1 MKTFLKT
8 LLKIIKNIFK
18 GIFYIVVFIGLF
30 ALALKVQT
38 GRFKSTPHHY
48 TVTANT
54 KVDPNSEL
62 AKYVTQKEI
71 NAVGYRYWDID
82 EEEVRDNPTMELLR
96 RSLKSKDTDKIL
108 KFMQDNNISVDT
120 PLHFGVTPL
129 MYASFYDDEK
139 TAKKLIEMGADPH
152 KKDNYELSPMAYAM
166 ENNATKSVRLLL
178 DSGVKFD
185 EVEIVQET
193 YGIRDVENWIDS
205 ISFDENA
212 TPIIHYRTKEVLF
225 SGGGEPYYFISH
237 LVRNNMYDI
246 MKMVLESGYRPYTYS
261 TFNMGEVSVS
271 NKLEE
276 IPSYRNI
283 KNTHKRYGVEE
294 FRLYKSVYGDLLD
307 VPEPG
312 AMIDL
317 LLQYDI
323 GGIPNDEFLKRMYDD
338 KCYKEYRYD
347 IESEYYKKATKARF
361 ELAFLQKHCSD
372 KNATFK
378 NIKEYILF
386 AVERKKV
393 RVIEFTADERNI
405 ENPNFHI
412 SKEEVERLTNDYKE
426 YKRNL
431 FSKEAEDQKSKATQP
446 AVK

>member
-1 MKTFLKT
+1 M
-8 LLKIIKNIFK
+8 LKIIKNIFK

-38 GRFKSTPHHY
+38 GRFKSTSHHY

-205 ISFDENA
+205 VSFDENA

-261 TFNMGEVSVS
+261 TFNMGEVYVS

-338 KCYKEYRYD
+338 KCYEEYRYV
-347 IESEYYKKATKARF
+347 IAVGYYKMGSIF
-361 ELAFLQKHCSD
+361 DSSFLQNH
-372 KNATFK
+372 
-378 NIKEYILF
+378 
-386 AVERKKV
+386 
-393 RVIEFTADERNI
+393 
-405 ENPNFHI
+405 
-412 SKEEVERLTNDYKE
+412 
-426 YKRNL
+426 
-431 FSKEAEDQKSKATQP
+431 
-446 AVK
+446 

>member
-38 GRFKSTPHHY
+38 GRFTSTSHHY

-96 RSLKSKDTDKIL
+96 RSLKSQDTDKIL

-166 ENNATKSVRLLL
+166 ENNATKSVKLLL

-205 ISFDENA
+205 VSFDENA

-283 KNTHKRYGVEE
+283 KNTHKEYGVEE

-338 KCYKEYRYD
+338 KCYEAYRYD
-347 IESEYYKKATKARF
+347 IAVGYYKMGSTF
-361 ELAFLQKHCSD
+361 DSAFLQKHCSD

-405 ENPNFHI
+405 KNPNFHI

-431 FSKEAEDQKSKATQP
+431 FSKEAEDQK
-446 AVK
+446 

>member
-8 LLKIIKNIFK
+8 LLKIIKNILK
-18 GIFYIVVFIGLF
+18 SIPYIVIVLI
-30 ALALKVQT
+30 AIVLALKF
-38 GRFKSTPHHY
+38 GIGLRFKSTSHHY

-205 ISFDENA
+205 VSFDENA
-212 TPIIHYRTKEVLF
+212 TPVIHYRTKEVLF

-276 IPSYRNI
+276 ISGYKNI
-283 KNTHKRYGVEE
+283 KNTNKEYGVEE
-294 FRLYKSVYGDLLD
+294 FRLYMSVYGGLLD

-338 KCYKEYRYD
+338 KCYGNYRYF
-347 IESEYYKKATKARF
+347 IESEYYKRAPIAMF

-386 AVERKKV
+386 AVGQKKIDK
-393 RVIEFTADERNI
+393 IEFAANRKHI
-405 ENPNFHI
+405 KNPHFHI

-431 FSKEAEDQKSKATQP
+431 FSKEAEDQKQ
-446 AVK
+446 

>member
-38 GRFKSTPHHY
+38 GRFTSTSHHY

-193 YGIRDVENWIDS
+193 YGIMDVENWIDS

-261 TFNMGEVSVS
+261 TFNMGEVYVS

-283 KNTHKRYGVEE
+283 KNTHKEYGVEE

-338 KCYKEYRYD
+338 KCYEAYRYD
-347 IESEYYKKATKARF
+347 IAVGYYKMGSMF
-361 ELAFLQKHCSD
+361 DSAFLQKHCSD

-386 AVERKKV
+386 AVGQKKIDK
-393 RVIEFTADERNI
+393 IEFAANRKHI
-405 ENPNFHI
+405 KNPNFHI

-431 FSKEAEDQKSKATQP
+431 FSKEAEDQKQ
-446 AVK
+446 

>member
-18 GIFYIVVFIGLF
+18 GIFYTAVFIGLF

-38 GRFKSTPHHY
+38 GRFKSTSHHY

-166 ENNATKSVRLLL
+166 ENNATKSVKLLL

-261 TFNMGEVSVS
+261 TFNMGEVYVS

-283 KNTHKRYGVEE
+283 KNTHKEYGVEE
-294 FRLYKSVYGDLLD
+294 FRLYMSVYGDLLD

-338 KCYKEYRYD
+338 KCYEAYRYD
-347 IESEYYKKATKARF
+347 IAVGYYKMGSMF
-361 ELAFLQKHCSD
+361 DSAFLQKHCSD

-386 AVERKKV
+386 AVGQKKIDK
-393 RVIEFTADERNI
+393 IEFAANRKHI
-405 ENPNFHI
+405 KNPNFHI
-412 SKEEVERLTNDYKE
+412 SKEKVERLTNDYKE

-431 FSKEAEDQKSKATQP
+431 FSKEAEDQK
-446 AVK
+446 

>member
-38 GRFKSTPHHY
+38 GRFKSTSSHY

-193 YGIRDVENWIDS
+193 YGIMDVENWIDS

-225 SGGGEPYYFISH
+225 SGGGEPYYFITH

-246 MKMVLESGYRPYTYS
+246 MEMVLESGYRPYTYS

-276 IPSYRNI
+276 ISGYKNI
-283 KNTHKRYGVEE
+283 KNTNKEYGVEE
-294 FRLYKSVYGDLLD
+294 FRLYMSVYGGLLD

-323 GGIPNDEFLKRMYDD
+323 GGIPNNEFLKRMYDD
-338 KCYKEYRYD
+338 KCYEAYRYD
-347 IESEYYKKATKARF
+347 IAVGYYKMGSMF
-361 ELAFLQKHCSD
+361 DSAFLQKHCSD

-386 AVERKKV
+386 AVGQKKIDK
-393 RVIEFTADERNI
+393 IEFAANRKHI
-405 ENPNFHI
+405 KNPNFHI

-431 FSKEAEDQKSKATQP
+431 FSKEAENQKQ
-446 AVK
+446 

>member
-18 GIFYIVVFIGLF
+18 SIPYIVIVLI
-30 ALALKVQT
+30 AIVLALKF
-38 GRFKSTPHHY
+38 GIGLRFTSTSSHY

-96 RSLKSKDTDKIL
+96 RSLKSQDTDKIL

-193 YGIRDVENWIDS
+193 YGIMDVENWIDS

-261 TFNMGEVSVS
+261 TFNMGEVYVS

-283 KNTHKRYGVEE
+283 KNTHKEYGVEE

-338 KCYKEYRYD
+338 KCYEAYRYD
-347 IESEYYKKATKARF
+347 IAVGYYKMGSMF
-361 ELAFLQKHCSD
+361 DSAFLQKHCSD

-386 AVERKKV
+386 AVGQKKIDE
-393 RVIEFTADERNI
+393 IEFAANRKHI
-405 ENPNFHI
+405 KNPNFHI

-431 FSKEAEDQKSKATQP
+431 FSNEAEDQKQ
-446 AVK
+446 

>member
-54 KVDPNSEL
+54 KVDLNSEL

-261 TFNMGEVSVS
+261 TFNMGEVYVS

-338 KCYKEYRYD
+338 KCYEEYRYD
-347 IESEYYKKATKARF
+347 IAVGYYKMGSMF
-361 ELAFLQKHCSD
+361 DSAFLQKHCSD

-386 AVERKKV
+386 VVGQKKIDK
-393 RVIEFTADERNI
+393 IEFAANRKHI
-405 ENPNFHI
+405 KNPNFHI

-431 FSKEAEDQKSKATQP
+431 FSKEAEDQKQ
-446 AVK
+446 

>member
-38 GRFKSTPHHY
+38 GRFKSTSHHY

-205 ISFDENA
+205 VSFDENA

-261 TFNMGEVSVS
+261 TFNMGEVYVS

-338 KCYKEYRYD
+338 KCYEEYRYD
-347 IESEYYKKATKARF
+347 IAVGYYKMGSMF
-361 ELAFLQKHCSD
+361 DSAFLQKHCSD

-386 AVERKKV
+386 VVGQKKIDK
-393 RVIEFTADERNI
+393 IEFAANRKHI
-405 ENPNFHI
+405 KNPNFHI

-431 FSKEAEDQKSKATQP
+431 FSKEAEDQKQ
-446 AVK
+446 

>member
-1 MKTFLKT
+1 MKT

-38 GRFKSTPHHY
+38 GRFKSTSHHY

-205 ISFDENA
+205 VSFDENA

-261 TFNMGEVSVS
+261 TFNMGEVYVS

-338 KCYKEYRYD
+338 KCYEEYRYD
-347 IESEYYKKATKARF
+347 IAVGYYKMGSMF
-361 ELAFLQKHCSD
+361 DSAFLQKHCSD

-386 AVERKKV
+386 VVGQKKIDK
-393 RVIEFTADERNI
+393 IEFAANRKHI
-405 ENPNFHI
+405 KNPNFHI

-431 FSKEAEDQKSKATQP
+431 FSKEAEDQKQ
-446 AVK
+446 

>member
-1 MKTFLKT
+1 MKTFFKT

-38 GRFKSTPHHY
+38 GRFKSTSSHY

-193 YGIRDVENWIDS
+193 YGIMDVENWIDS
-205 ISFDENA
+205 VSFDENA

-276 IPSYRNI
+276 IPGYKNI
-283 KNTHKRYGVEE
+283 KNTNKRYGVEE

-323 GGIPNDEFLKRMYDD
+323 GGIPSDEFLKRMYDD
-338 KCYKEYRYD
+338 KCYETYRYD
-347 IESEYYKKATKARF
+347 IAVGYYKMGSMF
-361 ELAFLQKHCSD
+361 DSAFLQKHCSD

-386 AVERKKV
+386 VVGQKKIDK
-393 RVIEFTADERNI
+393 IEFAANRMHI
-405 ENPNFHI
+405 KNPNFHI
-412 SKEEVERLTNDYKE
+412 SKEEVERITNDYKE

-431 FSKEAEDQKSKATQP
+431 FSKEAEDQKQ
-446 AVK
+446 

>member
-1 MKTFLKT
+1 M
-8 LLKIIKNIFK
+8 
-18 GIFYIVVFIGLF
+18 
-30 ALALKVQT
+30 
-38 GRFKSTPHHY
+38 
-48 TVTANT
+48 
-54 KVDPNSEL
+54 
-62 AKYVTQKEI
+62 
-71 NAVGYRYWDID
+71 
-82 EEEVRDNPTMELLR
+82 
-96 RSLKSKDTDKIL
+96 
-108 KFMQDNNISVDT
+108 
-120 PLHFGVTPL
+120 
-129 MYASFYDDEK
+129 
-139 TAKKLIEMGADPH
+139 
-152 KKDNYELSPMAYAM
+152 
-166 ENNATKSVRLLL
+166 
-178 DSGVKFD
+178 
-185 EVEIVQET
+185 QET

-225 SGGGEPYYFISH
+225 SGGGEPYYFITH

-276 IPSYRNI
+276 ISGYKNI
-283 KNTHKRYGVEE
+283 KNTNKEYGVEE
-294 FRLYKSVYGDLLD
+294 FRLYMSVYGDLLD

-338 KCYKEYRYD
+338 KCYEAYRYD
-347 IESEYYKKATKARF
+347 IAVGYYKMGSMF
-361 ELAFLQKHCSD
+361 DSAFLQKHCSD

-386 AVERKKV
+386 AVGQKKIDK
-393 RVIEFTADERNI
+393 IEFAANRKHI
-405 ENPNFHI
+405 KNPNFHI
-412 SKEEVERLTNDYKE
+412 SKEEVERLTKDYKE

-431 FSKEAEDQKSKATQP
+431 FSKEAEDQK
-446 AVK
+446 

>member
-205 ISFDENA
+205 VSFDENA

-261 TFNMGEVSVS
+261 TFNMGEVYVS

-338 KCYKEYRYD
+338 KCYEEYRYD
-347 IESEYYKKATKARF
+347 IAVGYYKMGSMF
-361 ELAFLQKHCSD
+361 DSAFLQKHCSD

-386 AVERKKV
+386 VVGQKKIDK
-393 RVIEFTADERNI
+393 IEFAANRKHI
-405 ENPNFHI
+405 KNPNFHI

-431 FSKEAEDQKSKATQP
+431 FSKE
-446 AVK
+446 

>member
-38 GRFKSTPHHY
+38 GRFKSTSSHY

-166 ENNATKSVRLLL
+166 ENNATKSVKLLL

-205 ISFDENA
+205 VSFDENA

-261 TFNMGEVSVS
+261 TFNMGEVYVS

-338 KCYKEYRYD
+338 KCYEEYRYD
-347 IESEYYKKATKARF
+347 IAVGYYKMGSMF
-361 ELAFLQKHCSD
+361 DSAFLQKHCSD

-386 AVERKKV
+386 VVGQKKIDK
-393 RVIEFTADERNI
+393 IEFAANRKHI
-405 ENPNFHI
+405 KNPNFHI

-431 FSKEAEDQKSKATQP
+431 FSKEAENQKQ
-446 AVK
+446 

>member
-1 MKTFLKT
+1 MKT

-38 GRFKSTPHHY
+38 GRFKSTSHHY

-139 TAKKLIEMGADPH
+139 TVKKLIEMGADPH

-205 ISFDENA
+205 VSFDENA

-261 TFNMGEVSVS
+261 TFNMGEVYVS

-338 KCYKEYRYD
+338 KCYEAYRYD
-347 IESEYYKKATKARF
+347 IAVGYYKMGSMF
-361 ELAFLQKHCSD
+361 DSAFLQKHCSD

-386 AVERKKV
+386 AVGQKKIDK
-393 RVIEFTADERNI
+393 IEFAANRK
-405 ENPNFHI
+405 HI
-412 SKEEVERLTNDYKE
+412 KTPTSIYL
-426 YKRNL
+426 KR
-431 FSKEAEDQKSKATQP
+431 KSRG
-446 AVK
+446 

>member
-1 MKTFLKT
+1 MKT

-18 GIFYIVVFIGLF
+18 GIFYTAVFIGLF

-38 GRFKSTPHHY
+38 GRFTSTSHHY

-205 ISFDENA
+205 VSFDENA

-261 TFNMGEVSVS
+261 TFNMGEVYVS

-338 KCYKEYRYD
+338 KCYEEYRYD
-347 IESEYYKKATKARF
+347 IAVGYYKMGSMF
-361 ELAFLQKHCSD
+361 DSAFLQKHCSD

-386 AVERKKV
+386 VVGQKKIDK
-393 RVIEFTADERNI
+393 IEFAANRKHI
-405 ENPNFHI
+405 KNPNFHI

-446 AVK
+446 AAK

>member
-1 MKTFLKT
+1 MKT

-38 GRFKSTPHHY
+38 GRFKSTSHHY

-139 TAKKLIEMGADPH
+139 TVKKLIEMGADPH

-205 ISFDENA
+205 VSFDENA

-261 TFNMGEVSVS
+261 TFNMGEVYVS

-338 KCYKEYRYD
+338 KCYEAYRYD
-347 IESEYYKKATKARF
+347 IAVGYYKMGSMF
-361 ELAFLQKHCSD
+361 DSAFLQKHCSD

-386 AVERKKV
+386 AVGQKKIDK
-393 RVIEFTADERNI
+393 IEFAANRKHI
-405 ENPNFHI
+405 KNPNFHI

-431 FSKEAEDQKSKATQP
+431 FSKEEDQKSKAAQP
-446 AVK
+446 TAK

>member
-38 GRFKSTPHHY
+38 GRFKSTSHHY

-193 YGIRDVENWIDS
+193 YGIMDVENWIDS

-261 TFNMGEVSVS
+261 TFNMGEVYVS

-283 KNTHKRYGVEE
+283 KNTHKEYGVEE

-338 KCYKEYRYD
+338 KCYEAYRYD
-347 IESEYYKKATKARF
+347 IAVGYYKMGSMF
-361 ELAFLQKHCSD
+361 DSAFLQKHCSD

-386 AVERKKV
+386 AVGQKKIDK
-393 RVIEFTADERNI
+393 IEFAANRKHI
-405 ENPNFHI
+405 KNPNFHI
-412 SKEEVERLTNDYKE
+412 SKEEVERLTKDYKE

-431 FSKEAEDQKSKATQP
+431 FSKEEDQKSKAAQP
-446 AVK
+446 TAK

>member
-38 GRFKSTPHHY
+38 GRFKSTSHHY

-96 RSLKSKDTDKIL
+96 RSLKSKDTDKIV

-166 ENNATKSVRLLL
+166 ENNATKSVKLLL

-193 YGIRDVENWIDS
+193 YGIMDVENWIDS
-205 ISFDENA
+205 VSFDENA

-261 TFNMGEVSVS
+261 TFNMGEVYVS

-276 IPSYRNI
+276 ISGYKNI
-283 KNTHKRYGVEE
+283 KNTNKEYGVEE
-294 FRLYKSVYGDLLD
+294 FRLYMSVYGGLLD

-338 KCYKEYRYD
+338 KCYETYRYD
-347 IESEYYKKATKARF
+347 IAVGYYKMGSMF
-361 ELAFLQKHCSD
+361 DSAFLQKHCSD

-386 AVERKKV
+386 AVGQKKIDG
-393 RVIEFTADERNI
+393 IEFAANRKHI
-405 ENPNFHI
+405 KNPNFHI
-412 SKEEVERLTNDYKE
+412 SKEEVERLTKDYKE

-431 FSKEAEDQKSKATQP
+431 FSKEAEDQKQ
-446 AVK
+446 

>member
-18 GIFYIVVFIGLF
+18 SIPYIVIVLIAIVLELKFGIGL
-30 ALALKVQT
+30 
-38 GRFKSTPHHY
+38 RFTSTSSHY

-166 ENNATKSVRLLL
+166 ENNATKSVKLLL

-193 YGIRDVENWIDS
+193 YGIRDVENWIG
-205 ISFDENA
+205 FC
-212 TPIIHYRTKEVLF
+212 
-225 SGGGEPYYFISH
+225 
-237 LVRNNMYDI
+237 
-246 MKMVLESGYRPYTYS
+246 
-261 TFNMGEVSVS
+261 
-271 NKLEE
+271 KL
-276 IPSYRNI
+276 
-283 KNTHKRYGVEE
+283 
-294 FRLYKSVYGDLLD
+294 
-307 VPEPG
+307 
-312 AMIDL
+312 
-317 LLQYDI
+317 
-323 GGIPNDEFLKRMYDD
+323 
-338 KCYKEYRYD
+338 
-347 IESEYYKKATKARF
+347 
-361 ELAFLQKHCSD
+361 
-372 KNATFK
+372 
-378 NIKEYILF
+378 
-386 AVERKKV
+386 
-393 RVIEFTADERNI
+393 
-405 ENPNFHI
+405 
-412 SKEEVERLTNDYKE
+412 
-426 YKRNL
+426 
-431 FSKEAEDQKSKATQP
+431 
-446 AVK
+446 

>member
-205 ISFDENA
+205 VSFDENA

-261 TFNMGEVSVS
+261 TFNMGEVYVS

-338 KCYKEYRYD
+338 KCYEEYRYD
-347 IESEYYKKATKARF
+347 IAVGYYKMGSMF
-361 ELAFLQKHCSD
+361 DSAFLQKHCSD

-386 AVERKKV
+386 AVGQKKIDK
-393 RVIEFTADERNI
+393 IEFAANRKHI
-405 ENPNFHI
+405 KNPNFHI

-431 FSKEAEDQKSKATQP
+431 FSKEAEDQK
-446 AVK
+446 

>member
-38 GRFKSTPHHY
+38 GRFKSTSHHY

-193 YGIRDVENWIDS
+193 YGIRDVKNWIDS
-205 ISFDENA
+205 VSFDENA

-261 TFNMGEVSVS
+261 TFNMGEVYVS

-338 KCYKEYRYD
+338 KCYEAYRYD
-347 IESEYYKKATKARF
+347 IAVGYYKMGSMF
-361 ELAFLQKHCSD
+361 DSAFLQKHCSD
-372 KNATFK
+372 KNTTFK

-386 AVERKKV
+386 AVGQKKIDK
-393 RVIEFTADERNI
+393 IEFAANRKHI
-405 ENPNFHI
+405 KNPNFHI

-431 FSKEAEDQKSKATQP
+431 FRKEAEDQK
-446 AVK
+446 

>member
-18 GIFYIVVFIGLF
+18 GIFYTAVFIGLF

-38 GRFKSTPHHY
+38 GRFTSTSSHY

-166 ENNATKSVRLLL
+166 ENNATKSVKLLL
-178 DSGVKFD
+178 DIGVKFD

-193 YGIRDVENWIDS
+193 YGIMDVENWIDS
-205 ISFDENA
+205 VSFDENA

-261 TFNMGEVSVS
+261 TFNMGEVYVS

-283 KNTHKRYGVEE
+283 KNTHKEYGVEE

-338 KCYKEYRYD
+338 KCYEAYRYD
-347 IESEYYKKATKARF
+347 IAVGYYKMGSMF
-361 ELAFLQKHCSD
+361 DSAFLQKHCSD

-386 AVERKKV
+386 AVGQKKIDK
-393 RVIEFTADERNI
+393 IEFAANRKHI
-405 ENPNFHI
+405 KNPNFHI

-431 FSKEAEDQKSKATQP
+431 FSKEAEGQK
-446 AVK
+446 

>member
-38 GRFKSTPHHY
+38 GRFKSTSSHY

-139 TAKKLIEMGADPH
+139 TAKKLIEMGADLH

-166 ENNATKSVRLLL
+166 ENNATKSVKLLL

-193 YGIRDVENWIDS
+193 YGIMDVENWIDS
-205 ISFDENA
+205 VSFDENA
-212 TPIIHYRTKEVLF
+212 TPIV
-225 SGGGEPYYFISH
+225 
-237 LVRNNMYDI
+237 
-246 MKMVLESGYRPYTYS
+246 
-261 TFNMGEVSVS
+261 
-271 NKLEE
+271 
-276 IPSYRNI
+276 
-283 KNTHKRYGVEE
+283 
-294 FRLYKSVYGDLLD
+294 
-307 VPEPG
+307 
-312 AMIDL
+312 IDL
-317 LLQYDI
+317 NGDGVKTISRKNGKTYFDLDNNKFAENTSWI
-323 GGIPNDEFLKRMYDD
+323 
-338 KCYKEYRYD
+338 
-347 IESEYYKKATKARF
+347 
-361 ELAFLQKHCSD
+361 D
-372 KNATFK
+372 KNDGILINKTLITNSITNGSELFGNHTLLRDGSLANNGFEAL
-378 NIKEYILF
+378 KEF
-386 AVERKKV
+386 A
-393 RVIEFTADERNI
+393 
-405 ENPNFHI
+405 
-412 SKEEVERLTNDYKE
+412 
-426 YKRNL
+426 NL
-431 FSKEAEDQKSKATQP
+431 NLLVA
-446 AVK
+446 

>member
-1 MKTFLKT
+1 MKSFKLRFIYAICVVVVCALY
-8 LLKIIKNIFK
+8 LLAERS
-18 GIFYIVVFIGLF
+18 GLTER
-30 ALALKVQT
+30 KQT
-38 GRFKSTPHHY
+38 HF
-48 TVTANT
+48 TVTSDTNVS
-54 KVDPNSEL
+54 KVPGLS
-62 AKYVTQKEI
+62 KYVTQEEVDSF
-71 NAVGYRYWDID
+71 AFRYWDID
-82 EEEVRDNPTMELLR
+82 YNSNPKNVFKEPAIDVELKRL
-96 RSLKSKDTDKIL
+96 LKSKQTDKIL

-193 YGIRDVENWIDS
+193 YGIMDVENWIDS

-261 TFNMGEVSVS
+261 TFNMGEVYVS

-294 FRLYKSVYGDLLD
+294 FRLYMSVYGDLLD

-338 KCYKEYRYD
+338 KCYGNYRYF
-347 IESEYYKKATKARF
+347 IESEYYKRAPIAMF

-386 AVERKKV
+386 VVGQKKN
-393 RVIEFTADERNI
+393 R
-405 ENPNFHI
+405 
-412 SKEEVERLTNDYKE
+412 
-426 YKRNL
+426 
-431 FSKEAEDQKSKATQP
+431 
-446 AVK
+446 

>member
-18 GIFYIVVFIGLF
+18 GIFYTAVFIGLF

-38 GRFKSTPHHY
+38 GRFKSTSSHY

-193 YGIRDVENWIDS
+193 YGIMDVENWIDS

-225 SGGGEPYYFISH
+225 SGGGEPYYFITH

-246 MKMVLESGYRPYTYS
+246 MEMVLESGYRPYTYS

-276 IPSYRNI
+276 ISGYKNI
-283 KNTHKRYGVEE
+283 KNTNKEYGVEE
-294 FRLYKSVYGDLLD
+294 FRLYMSVYGGLLD

-323 GGIPNDEFLKRMYDD
+323 GGIPNNEFLKRMYDD
-338 KCYKEYRYD
+338 KCYEAYRYD
-347 IESEYYKKATKARF
+347 IAVGYYKMGSMF
-361 ELAFLQKHCSD
+361 DSAFLQKHCSD

-386 AVERKKV
+386 AVGQKKIDK
-393 RVIEFTADERNI
+393 IEFAANRKHI
-405 ENPNFHI
+405 KNPNFHI

-431 FSKEAEDQKSKATQP
+431 FSKEAENQKQ
-446 AVK
+446 

>member
-38 GRFKSTPHHY
+38 GRFKSTSSHY

-108 KFMQDNNISVDT
+108 KFMQDNNISADA

-193 YGIRDVENWIDS
+193 YGIMDVENWIDS

-225 SGGGEPYYFISH
+225 SGGGEPYYFITH

-246 MKMVLESGYRPYTYS
+246 MEMVLESGYRPYTYS

-276 IPSYRNI
+276 ISGYKNI
-283 KNTHKRYGVEE
+283 KNTNKEYGVEE
-294 FRLYKSVYGDLLD
+294 FRLYMSVYGGLLD

-323 GGIPNDEFLKRMYDD
+323 GGIPNNEFLKRMYDD
-338 KCYKEYRYD
+338 KCYEAYRYD
-347 IESEYYKKATKARF
+347 IAVGYYKMGSMF
-361 ELAFLQKHCSD
+361 DSAFLQKHCSD

-386 AVERKKV
+386 AVGQKKIDK
-393 RVIEFTADERNI
+393 IEFAANRKHI
-405 ENPNFHI
+405 KNPNFHI

-431 FSKEAEDQKSKATQP
+431 FSKEAENQKQ
-446 AVK
+446 

>member
-205 ISFDENA
+205 VSFDENA

-261 TFNMGEVSVS
+261 TFNMGEVYVS

-338 KCYKEYRYD
+338 KCYEEYRYD
-347 IESEYYKKATKARF
+347 IAVGYYKMGSMF
-361 ELAFLQKHCSD
+361 DSAFLQKHCSD

-386 AVERKKV
+386 VVGQKKIDK
-393 RVIEFTADERNI
+393 IEFAANRKHI
-405 ENPNFHI
+405 KNPNFHI

-431 FSKEAEDQKSKATQP
+431 FSKEAEDQKSKAMQP
-446 AVK
+446 AAK

>member
-1 MKTFLKT
+1 MKT

-38 GRFKSTPHHY
+38 GRFKSTSHHY

-82 EEEVRDNPTMELLR
+82 EEEVKDNPTMELLR
-96 RSLKSKDTDKIL
+96 RNLKSQDTDKIL

-205 ISFDENA
+205 VSFDENA

-261 TFNMGEVSVS
+261 TFNMGEVYVS

-276 IPSYRNI
+276 IPGYKNI
-283 KNTHKRYGVEE
+283 KNTNKEYGVEE
-294 FRLYKSVYGDLLD
+294 FRLYMSVYGDLLD

-338 KCYKEYRYD
+338 KCYEEYRYD
-347 IESEYYKKATKARF
+347 IAVGYYKMGSMF
-361 ELAFLQKHCSD
+361 DSAFLQKHCSD

-386 AVERKKV
+386 AVGQKKIDK
-393 RVIEFTADERNI
+393 IEFAANRKHI
-405 ENPNFHI
+405 KNPNFHI

-431 FSKEAEDQKSKATQP
+431 FSKEAENQKQ
-446 AVK
+446 

>member
-1 MKTFLKT
+1 LKT

-205 ISFDENA
+205 VSFDENA

-261 TFNMGEVSVS
+261 TFNMGEVYVS

-338 KCYKEYRYD
+338 KCYEEYRYD
-347 IESEYYKKATKARF
+347 IAVGYYKMGSMF
-361 ELAFLQKHCSD
+361 DSAFLQKHCSD

-386 AVERKKV
+386 VVGQKKIDK
-393 RVIEFTADERNI
+393 IEFAANRKHI
-405 ENPNFHI
+405 KNPNFHI

-431 FSKEAEDQKSKATQP
+431 FSKEAEDQKSKAMQP
-446 AVK
+446 AAK

>member
-38 GRFKSTPHHY
+38 GRFKSTSSHY

-166 ENNATKSVRLLL
+166 ENNATKSVKLLL

-205 ISFDENA
+205 VSFDENA

-261 TFNMGEVSVS
+261 TFNMGEVYVS

-338 KCYKEYRYD
+338 KCYEEYRYD
-347 IESEYYKKATKARF
+347 IAVGYYKMGSMF
-361 ELAFLQKHCSD
+361 DSAFLQKHCSD

-386 AVERKKV
+386 AVGQKKIDK
-393 RVIEFTADERNI
+393 IEFAANRKHI
-405 ENPNFHI
+405 KNPNFHI

-431 FSKEAEDQKSKATQP
+431 FSKEAEDQK
-446 AVK
+446 

>member
-38 GRFKSTPHHY
+38 GRFKSTSHHY

-283 KNTHKRYGVEE
+283 KNTHKEYGVEE

-323 GGIPNDEFLKRMYDD
+323 GGIPSDEFLKRMYDD
-338 KCYKEYRYD
+338 KCYEAYRYD
-347 IESEYYKKATKARF
+347 IAVGYYKMGSMF
-361 ELAFLQKHCSD
+361 DSAFLQKYCSD

-386 AVERKKV
+386 AVGQKKIDK
-393 RVIEFTADERNI
+393 IEFAANRKHI
-405 ENPNFHI
+405 KNPNFHI
-412 SKEEVERLTNDYKE
+412 SKEEVERLTKDYKE

-431 FSKEAEDQKSKATQP
+431 FSKEAEDQK
-446 AVK
+446 

>member
-1 MKTFLKT
+1 MKT

-38 GRFKSTPHHY
+38 GRFKSTSHHY

-205 ISFDENA
+205 VSFDENA

-261 TFNMGEVSVS
+261 TFNMGEVYVS

-283 KNTHKRYGVEE
+283 KNTHKEYGVEE

-307 VPEPG
+307 VSEPG

-338 KCYKEYRYD
+338 KCYEAYRYD
-347 IESEYYKKATKARF
+347 IAVGYYKMGSMF
-361 ELAFLQKHCSD
+361 DSAFLQKHCSD

-386 AVERKKV
+386 AVGQKKIDK
-393 RVIEFTADERNI
+393 IEFAANRKHI
-405 ENPNFHI
+405 KNPNFHI

-431 FSKEAEDQKSKATQP
+431 FSKEAEDQK
-446 AVK
+446 

>member
-1 MKTFLKT
+1 LKTFLKT

-38 GRFKSTPHHY
+38 GRFKSTSHHY

-166 ENNATKSVRLLL
+166 ENNATKSVKLLL

-205 ISFDENA
+205 VSFDENA

-261 TFNMGEVSVS
+261 TFNMGEVYVS

-338 KCYKEYRYD
+338 KCYEEYRYD
-347 IESEYYKKATKARF
+347 IAVGYYKMGSMF
-361 ELAFLQKHCSD
+361 DSAFLQKHCSD

-386 AVERKKV
+386 AVGQKKIDK
-393 RVIEFTADERNI
+393 IEFAANRKHI
-405 ENPNFHI
+405 KNPNFHI

-431 FSKEAEDQKSKATQP
+431 FSKEAEDQK
-446 AVK
+446 

>member
-38 GRFKSTPHHY
+38 GRFKSTSHHY

-205 ISFDENA
+205 VSFDENA

-261 TFNMGEVSVS
+261 TFNMGEVYVS

-338 KCYKEYRYD
+338 KCYEAYRYD
-347 IESEYYKKATKARF
+347 IAVGYYKMGSMF
-361 ELAFLQKHCSD
+361 DSAFLQKHCSD

-386 AVERKKV
+386 AVGQKKIDK
-393 RVIEFTADERNI
+393 IEFAANRKHI
-405 ENPNFHI
+405 KNPNFHI
-412 SKEEVERLTNDYKE
+412 SKEEVERLTKDYKE

-431 FSKEAEDQKSKATQP
+431 FSKEAEDQK
-446 AVK
+446 